1 MCVEL
6 SLVSGSASMA
16 VILDKLSAAELGR
29 LFASGKVDPVEAT
42 EFYLNRG
49 KQTEAVFIAVTEKR
63 ARLEA
68 EAARTRWKAGFPLS
82 NLDGVPIAW
91 KDLFDVRQTVTTAG
105 SAIFRNQPPAARDA
119 ALVVLAARAGMVCLG
134 KTNLPE
140 LAYSGMGMNPHFGT
154 PANPH
159 SREVARV
166 PGGSSSGSA
175 VAVALGS
182 VPIAVGSDTG
192 GSIRV

>member
-49 KQTEAVFIAVTEKR
+49 KQIEAVFIAVPEKR
-63 ARLEA
+63 PRLEA

-105 SAIFRNQPPAARDA
+105 SAIF
-119 ALVVLAARAGMVCLG
+119 
-134 KTNLPE
+134 
-140 LAYSGMGMNPHFGT
+140 
-154 PANPH
+154 
-159 SREVARV
+159 
-166 PGGSSSGSA
+166 
-175 VAVALGS
+175 
-182 VPIAVGSDTG
+182 
-192 GSIRV
+192 